1 MLYELR
7 KLTGHTLDTTDR
19 ALIAAL
25 KTDARASITTL
36 AAQIG
41 VSRATVQT
49 RLDRLTRGGTIR
61 RFTIEAGAEADP
73 DRIKAVMLIELE
85 GPTKRSVV
93 RALRRLPEI
102 TSLHSTNGAWDLV
115 AQIETDSLPSFD
127 RVLNAVRDIQGVQN
141 SETCLLLDSA
151 N

>member
-1 MLYELR
+1 M
-7 KLTGHTLDTTDR
+7 DATDN
-19 ALIAAL
+19 ALLAAL
-25 KTDARASITTL
+25 KSDARASVTTL

-49 RLDRLTRGGTIR
+49 RLDRLTRTGTIK
-61 RFTIEAGAEADP
+61 RFTIETAAEVDP
-73 DRIKAVMLIELE
+73 DRIAAVMLIALE

-115 AQIETDSLPSFD
+115 ARIETDSLPGFD

-141 SETCLLLDSA
+141 SETCLLLDDA
-151 N
+151 R

>member
-1 MLYELR
+1 M
-7 KLTGHTLDTTDR
+7 DATDS
-19 ALIAAL
+19 ALLAAL
-25 KTDARASITTL
+25 KADARASVTTL
-36 AAQIG
+36 AATIG

-49 RLDRLTRGGTIR
+49 RLERLTRNGTIR
-61 RFTIEAGAEADP
+61 RFTIETGAEADP
-73 DRIKAVMLIELE
+73 DRICAVMLIELE

-115 AQIETDSLPSFD
+115 ARIETDSLPGFD

-141 SETCLLLDSA
+141 SETCLLLDDA
-151 N
+151 R